1 MKLFLLTYW
10 VAGLY
15 GENED
20 LEPLMHF
27 FGEFFLEAV
36 CPQWRDQ
43 INQWQDHSFDW
54 KITNESTLLEI
65 LHGLQDLR
73 CWWYVLTFLK
83 SWKTK
88 HIN

>member
-20 LEPLMHF
+20 LEPSMHF

-54 KITNESTLLEI
+54 KIKNENMWLEI
-65 LHGLQDLR
+65 HGLGLR
-73 CWWYVLTFLK
+73 WWFVLTFLK
-83 SWKTK
+83 EWNL
-88 HIN
+88 IN